1 MFCLRFAQRHFAAQK
16 TNAFLRGSPRQAA
29 RAVKAAV
36 FAFIGAKRRALTE
49 EASGLA
55 QPLSRKA
62 LRRKSRL
69 AEILRSKVEG
79 C

>member
-1 MFCLRFAQRHFAAQK
+1 LFFGFCFLRGGLFRTK
-16 TNAFLRGSPRQAA
+16 SNAFLRDSPRQAA

-49 EASGLA
+49 EAGGLA

-62 LRRKSRL
+62 LRRKARL
-69 AEILRSKVEG
+69 AEVL
-79 C
+79 